1 MKKEKLL
8 DSINPMFLKGIAH
21 RGLFNSNDIEN
32 GKQAFINAITNNIAM
47 EFDVHLTKD
56 NNLVVIHDTSLKRV
70 TNKDGIVEELTLKE
84 IKENYKLLNG
94 EEIMTFDELLK
105 LVDERVGIVVELKS
119 YKRNSL
125 MLAKRVNE
133 SLKVIK
139 NKKNVILISFYPLAL
154 MYFKN
159 KGYVR
164 QLLISKKNSYMQ
176 IFKYFF
182 EGIDVE
188 YELLN
193 KGYVKR
199 FAKNHLI
206 NVYTIDTLDM
216 LNKTMNKC
224 DMITFQNLPISYFK
238 K

>member
-8 DSINPMFLKGIAH
+8 DSINPIFLKGIAH

-32 GKQAFINAITNNIAM
+32 GKQAFNNAITNNIAM

-133 SLKVIK
+133 SLKAIK
-139 NKKNVILISFYPLAL
+139 NKKN
-154 MYFKN
+154 
-159 KGYVR
+159 
-164 QLLISKKNSYMQ
+164 SYMH

-206 NVYTIDTLDM
+206 NVYTIESLDM
-216 LNKTMNKC
+216 LNKTNNKC